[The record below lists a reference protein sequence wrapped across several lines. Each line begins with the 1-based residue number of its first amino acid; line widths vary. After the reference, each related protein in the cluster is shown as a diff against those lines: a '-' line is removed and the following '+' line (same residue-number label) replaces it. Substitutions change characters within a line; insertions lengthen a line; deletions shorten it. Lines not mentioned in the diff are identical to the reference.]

1 MAKYPSM
8 AAETTGILP
17 KKNGTSSQF
26 IELYLLDTIV
36 DPHHIAGE
44 QFLRI

>member
-1 MAKYPSM
+1 M
-8 AAETTGILP
+8 AAEATSILP
-17 KKNGTSSQF
+17 KKNGTSGQF
-26 IELYLLDTIV
+26 IEMYLLDTIV